1 MGPRGGSGTPSSG
14 DPGGVSRGATAQSR
28 RSRRAGIILPSVGP
42 AERLEP
48 PEARALPSGRR
59 KGIQPAVPDWVPKMA
74 EPISVILVAML
85 AAFLVGM
92 SKGGLPAVG
101 AVAVPLMALVM
112 SPMLAAALLLPIFCA
127 TDLVGLWLYRKLYSA
142 RNIAILIPTGIL
154 GVGIGWAVAAH
165 ISDVFVGMLVG
176 LTGIGFCL
184 RIWLASRR
192 GPAQARPADLPG
204 GVFWGALM
212 GFTSFVSHAGAPPFQ
227 MYVLP
232 QKLEKLVFAGTATI
246 TFAVINAAKIIPYW
260 QLNSF
265 SAVDPKLALLVLPV
279 GIAGTYAGAKLT
291 RIIPDGLFFRLVQ
304 ITLFVISLKLVGDAI
319 VVFARG

>member
-1 MGPRGGSGTPSSG
+1 MT
-14 DPGGVSRGATAQSR
+14 
-28 RSRRAGIILPSVGP
+28 
-42 AERLEP
+42 EP
-48 PEARALPSGRR
+48 
-59 KGIQPAVPDWVPKMA
+59 M
-74 EPISVILVAML
+74 SVILVAML

-142 RNIAILIPTGIL
+142 RNLAILIPAGIL
-154 GVGIGWAVAAH
+154 GVAIGWAVAAH

-184 RIWLASRR
+184 RIWLGSRR
-192 GPAQARPADLPG
+192 GPAKPRPADLPG
-204 GVFWGALM
+204 GVFWGTLM

-232 QKLEKLVFAGTATI
+232 QKLEKLAFAGTATI
-246 TFAVINAAKIIPYW
+246 TFAVINAVKIIPYW

-265 SAVDPKLALLVLPV
+265 SAVDSNLALLVLPV

-304 ITLFVISLKLVGDAI
+304 ITLFLISLKLVGDALLA
-319 VVFARG
+319 FARG